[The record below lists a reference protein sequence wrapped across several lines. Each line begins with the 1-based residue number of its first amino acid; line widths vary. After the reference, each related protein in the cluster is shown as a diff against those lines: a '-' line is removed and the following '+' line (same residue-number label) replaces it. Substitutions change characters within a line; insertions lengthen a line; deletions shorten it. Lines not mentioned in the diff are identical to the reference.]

1 MTERSPPACASASD
15 RVGVRRRCLTI
26 TLAAAA
32 AAFPVAAAIDE
43 HPPGLALSG
52 DVSPVHDP
60 SIVRAGKT
68 YYVFSTGHQGQP
80 GGIVPVR
87 TSEDL
92 QHWQL
97 RGAVFAAVPAWASE
111 AVAGARGV
119 WAPDISFRNG
129 EYRLYYSVST
139 FGQNRSVIGLAVN
152 PRLDPET
159 PSAGWTDKGKVIE
172 SGSGDDFNAIDPN
185 AFDDGQGREWLVFG
199 SFWSG
204 IRMIRLD
211 PATGLRLAG
220 DMNVLALARRPR
232 PDAIEAPFLI
242 RHGDYYY
249 LFASF
254 DFCCR
259 GAKSNYYTM
268 VGRSKDVTGPY
279 VDREGKKMMEG
290 GGFIVLHAQL
300 DPTKRFVGPGHSAV
314 LSDGGR
320 DYIVYH
326 AYDTKADGAP
336 TLRIQR
342 LGWSA
347 DGWPVAV

>member
-1 MTERSPPACASASD
+1 MRAFFLAI
-15 RVGVRRRCLTI
+15 GM
-26 TLAAAA
+26 AAAA
-32 AAFPVAAAIDE
+32 AMPVAAADAPA
-43 HPPGLALSG
+43 PPGLPLSG
-52 DVSPVHDP
+52 DISPVHDP
-60 SIVRAGKT
+60 SIVRAGDT
-68 YYVFSTGHQGQP
+68 YYVFSTGHEGQK

-87 TSEDL
+87 TSTDL
-92 QHWQL
+92 VHWQL
-97 RGAVFAAVPAWASE
+97 KGAVFPALPAWAKEEIS
-111 AVAGARGV
+111 GARGI
-119 WAPDISFRNG
+119 WAPDISFRHG

-139 FGQNRSVIGLAVN
+139 FGQNRSAIGLAVA
-152 PRLDPET
+152 PKLDPAA
-159 PSAGWTDKGKVIE
+159 PASGWTDKGKVID
-172 SGSGDDFNAIDPN
+172 SHRRDDFNAIDPN
-185 AFDDGQGREWLVFG
+185 AFDDAQGREWLVFG

-204 IRMIRLD
+204 IKMIRLD
-211 PATGLRLAG
+211 PASGMPSADDKT
-220 DMNVLALARRPR
+220 VYALAQRPR
-232 PDAIEAPFLI
+232 PDAIEGAFLI

-259 GAKSNYYTM
+259 GVNSTYYTV

-279 VDREGKKMMEG
+279 VDRDGKKMMEG